1 MGIHNRKK
9 QYGFASVQP
18 RDAQIVNKERNKKI
32 FIISGVVALLLIIA
46 GTTFAVSKSD
56 FDFKSNIAG
65 LTTSVANIF
74 KREPKVESNNEN
86 LPKIVINDS
95 KVNSSVAGVS
105 VKSSVEKVKLALLA
119 SPDLFDYKNNKKIGC
134 DALVFAEAE
143 IPATP
148 KVLNATLELL
158 FNDDFDY
165 GFPPANFI
173 SSTQNKLDFDYAVI
187 ENGVA
192 KVFLKGEMTIEDDS
206 CDKDRIENQIKETAL
221 QFSTIKSVEIYLNG
235 SKIEL

>member
-32 FIISGVVALLLIIA
+32 FIISGVVALLLIIV

-56 FDFKSNIAG
+56 FDFKANIA
-65 LTTSVANIF
+65 SVASIF
-74 KREPKVESNNEN
+74 KREPKLEVNNEVAGE
-86 LPKIVINDS
+86 VILD
-95 KVNSSVAGVS
+95 NSEENPSVATSG

-119 SPDLFDYKNNKKIGC
+119 SPDLFDYKNNKMVGC

-173 SSTQNKLDFDYAVI
+173 SSTQNKLDFDSAVI
-187 ENGVA
+187 ESGVA
-192 KVFLKGEMTIEDDS
+192 KIFLKGEMTIEDDF
-206 CDKDRIENQIKETAL
+206 CDEGRIENQIKETAL

>member
-32 FIISGVVALLLIIA
+32 LIISGVAVLLLIIA

-56 FDFKSNIAG
+56 FDFKANIASV
-65 LTTSVANIF
+65 TTSVANIF
-74 KREPKVESNNEN
+74 KREPEVESNNQD

-95 KVNSSVAGVS
+95 KVNSSVVGVG
-105 VKSSVEKVKLALLA
+105 VKKSVEKVKLALLA
-119 SPDLFDYKNNKKIGC
+119 KPDLFDYKNNKKIGC
-134 DALVFAEAE
+134 DALVFAETE

-148 KVLNATLELL
+148 KILNATLELL
-158 FNDDFDY
+158 FKDDFDY
-165 GFPPANFI
+165 GFSPANFI
-173 SSTQNKLDFDYAVI
+173 SSTQNKLNFDYAVI